1 MRNSFTQVY
10 PNSDVS
16 LISNDIYLDFID
28 KLINQELDTC
38 SSNVSPTESEKKFER
53 VVKEIRSGS
62 DVKIYSPN

>member
-38 SSNVSPTESEKKFER
+38 SSNVSPTESETKFER